1 MLDGGSATLVFEGET
16 FQVDSPELIPLST
29 VETVFVP
36 GEQRM
41 HRIFGVTDVLRLRR
55 WTGRGGAAGRLF
67 QVAATPVGHAA
78 LAGRRRCKE
87 FLTSCQ
93 ACYTLLGQ
101 GRRDAGAGMS
111 FEEKGT
117 WLYLVL
123 AIALP
128 IVYFATILGQVS
140 SVPVTEID
148 YQGLLIAIIGAAIG
162 LAIVGMIAIAIA
174 SPADADKSDQ
184 RDKDIN
190 RSGEYVGGTV
200 LAAAMIVP
208 FGLAMAEA
216 PQFWIANTM
225 YLAFIVAA
233 ICGTTVK
240 LVLYRRG
247 F

>member
-1 MLDGGSATLVFEGET
+1 
-16 FQVDSPELIPLST
+16 
-29 VETVFVP
+29 
-36 GEQRM
+36 
-41 HRIFGVTDVLRLRR
+41 
-55 WTGRGGAAGRLF
+55 
-67 QVAATPVGHAA
+67 
-78 LAGRRRCKE
+78 
-87 FLTSCQ
+87 
-93 ACYTLLGQ
+93 
-101 GRRDAGAGMS
+101 MS

-123 AIALP
+123 AITLP
-128 IVYFATILGQVS
+128 VIYFSTILGQVS
-140 SVPVTEID
+140 SVPVAEID
-148 YQGLLIAIIGAAIG
+148 YQGPLILMIGATIG
-162 LAIVGMIAIAIA
+162 LAIAGMIAIAIA

-190 RSGEYVGGTV
+190 RAGEYVGGTV

-208 FGLAMAEA
+208 FGLAMAEV